1 MSFISW
7 INTQYEEKGPLKWFA
22 FLCELVG
29 ASVLF
34 GLMMVTCIDVAGRYV
49 FNSPLVGATELTELG
64 LAVLVFSAMPVVTWR
79 GMQIVVDL
87 LDHYLNSTLLKALS
101 LFAALVMST
110 SLYFLAWRIFEMGER
125 SMRRGIVTDFLGIP
139 RGLVIEY
146 IAIMSWATIVGMMT
160 FGIYRI
166 VCQRKAT

>member
-29 ASVLF
+29 ACVLF

-166 VCQRKAT
+166 VCQRNAT

>member
-22 FLCELVG
+22 FLCELIG
-29 ASVLF
+29 AAVLF

-139 RGLVIEY
+139 RGVVIEY
-146 IAIMSWATIVGMMT
+146 IAIMSWATIVGLMT

-166 VCQRKAT
+166 VCQRNAT